1 MKKKNILI
9 TGSTGFLG
17 SSIINHLSN
26 KNYRFLLLIRKNSN
40 LFRLHDKK
48 IHKKIIIDYEKI
60 ESIFKRYKID
70 YIIHCATSYGTKDK
84 NISNIIQ
91 SNLFLPLKLLDLAKK
106 FKVKKFINT
115 DTVLKKNISDY
126 TLSKYQFNE
135 WFKKFSKDMY
145 CCNIK
150 IEHFFG
156 PGDDTSKFVISFITR
171 ILNKKF
177 PIHLTKGTQKRDFIY
192 IDDVVSAISL
202 IIKYSKKKKNGLEN
216 FEIGTG
222 KSISIKK
229 FVSVTAQLCNVNPNK
244 VIKFGSY
251 KLRKNEPMDIKI
263 DINKLKKIGWKPK
276 CDLKYSLIN
285 TIKYYAHKNFFKNL

>member
-9 TGSTGFLG
+9 TGSSGFLG
-17 SSIINHLSN
+17 SSIINYLSN
-26 KNYRFLLLIRKNSN
+26 KDYKFFLLIRKNSN
-40 LFRLHDKK
+40 LTRLKRNK
-48 IHKKIIIDYEKI
+48 NHKYIIIDYERL
-60 ESIFKRYKID
+60 ENIFKKNKID
-70 YIIHCATSYGTKDK
+70 LIIHCATSYGTKDR

-106 FKVKKFINT
+106 FKVKKFVNT
-115 DTVLKKNISDY
+115 DTILKKNISDY

-156 PGDDTSKFVISFITR
+156 PGDDTSKFVISFISK

-177 PIHLTKGTQKRDFIY
+177 PVHLTKGTQKRDFIF
-192 IDDVVSAISL
+192 IDDVVRAIAL
-202 IIKYSKKKKNGLEN
+202 IVKHSEKKNLGLEN

-222 KSISIKK
+222 KSITIKNFAK
-229 FVSVTAQLCNVNPNK
+229 LTARLCNIDSNK
-244 VIKFGSY
+244 FIKFGT
-251 KLRKNEPMDIKI
+251 LTFRKNEPMDVKI
-263 DINKLKKIGWKPK
+263 NINKLKKMGWKPK
-276 CDLKYSLIN
+276 CNLKSSLKKTIN
-285 TIKYYAHKNFFKNL
+285 YYRDENIFKTL